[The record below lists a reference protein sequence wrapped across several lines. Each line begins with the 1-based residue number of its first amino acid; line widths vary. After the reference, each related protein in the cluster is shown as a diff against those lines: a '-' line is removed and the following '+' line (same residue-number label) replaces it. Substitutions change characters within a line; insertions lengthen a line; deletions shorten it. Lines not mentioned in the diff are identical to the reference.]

1 MQFPKGSWARPAHHG
16 HTLVLWV
23 PIGATPLDIVGP
35 LRASGFVFLASQ
47 PYRNGRALHLSHALP
62 AAALALLPKPP
73 VSHGSLT
80 HGALLP
86 W

>member
-1 MQFPKGSWARPAHHG
+1 MQFPKGSWARPAKFG
-16 HTLVLWV
+16 QGIVLWV
-23 PIGATPLDIVGP
+23 PISSTPLNIIAP
-35 LRASGFVFLASQ
+35 LRAAGFAFLASQ
-47 PYRNGRALHLSHALP
+47 PYRNGRAMHMAHALP

-80 HGALLP
+80 LGVLLP